1 MTVLINLFGASSS
14 GKSTLMAD
22 LFSEMKL
29 RGILVEMCTEWVKK
43 WAWEGYI
50 PSQYDQF
57 YIIGKEIKQQARLFN
72 KVDYIISDSPVYI
85 SSFYKYYHSGIDNL
99 TQTVR
104 EFYKMAKEDG
114 IIVKNFFLTRNK
126 PYEPKGRYQTE
137 EESNAIAEKLLLYL
151 DMNDIKFEML
161 DCKDRDRVKEVFKSI
176 GIKW

>member
-43 WAWEGYI
+43 WAWEGYV
-50 PSQYDQF
+50 PSGYDQF

-85 SSFYKYYHSGIDNL
+85 SSFY
-99 TQTVR
+99 T
-104 EFYKMAKEDG
+104 
-114 IIVKNFFLTRNK
+114 
-126 PYEPKGRYQTE
+126 
-137 EESNAIAEKLLLYL
+137 AE
-151 DMNDIKFEML
+151 ITP
-161 DCKDRDRVKEVFKSI
+161 
-176 GIKW
+176 